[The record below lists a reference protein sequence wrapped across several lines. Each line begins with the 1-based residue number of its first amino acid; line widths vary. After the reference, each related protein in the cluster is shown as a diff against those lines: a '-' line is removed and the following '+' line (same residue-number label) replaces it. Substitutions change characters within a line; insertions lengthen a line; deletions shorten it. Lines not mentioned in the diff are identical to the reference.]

1 LGETYLKKI
10 KSIFIIAFLLIT
22 SISFSQKRAVTIEDI
37 YKVKNVGSPVLSNSG
52 QLVAFTVSESFLKE
66 GKTRSDLYV
75 MNTNGG
81 DLRSLSQNLKDASSP
96 FWSKEDEL
104 YFISDNQLYKYSFES
119 NEAIQITS
127 FYSGISSPVMSND
140 GRYLAFTA
148 DLFPECGTN
157 EECNKALDESSSNGP
172 LQAYVAD
179 ELLFR
184 HWAEYKGS
192 KESFLVLYDLN
203 EKTYKMAA
211 KSDVLSSSYL
221 LGGGV
226 KYNFS
231 PDSRELCFV
240 SSPEKNIAQSTNTD
254 LYILPL
260 GTDNHVNVTQFNRA
274 FDGGPVYSPNG
285 KYIAYKTHAVP
296 GFEADRYR
304 VAVLNRET
312 MLTEILTEE
321 FDYPADELTW
331 SSDSKTIYFTADK
344 RGYSPVFKVDLGT
357 KTIQQVTDDKAS
369 AGFQVSPD
377 GITIFLKFSKV
388 DMPGEIYSYKINS
401 AQYSQITYFNKRLT
415 DEVDFRPAEQIWING
430 ANGVPVHVFIVKPFG
445 FNESKKYPL
454 VINVHGGPQM
464 QWMDS
469 FRADWQVYPG
479 SGYVVAFLNPHGSTG
494 YGSKYTE
501 AISKDWGGKVFEDV
515 MKVTEALEKLP
526 YVDGSRM
533 GAMGWSYGGYM
544 MNWLQG
550 QTKKFKCLAS
560 MMGIFDLESMWG
572 STEEI
577 WFVDWDLGGQ
587 PWNSD
592 IYNKFSPSNFVNNF
606 STPTLIITGEKDYRV
621 SYTQSVQ
628 YFTTLQKLGVD
639 SRLIIFK
646 NDGHWPSSIKSMPL
660 YYNAHLEWFHKYLG
674 GAPAPYDSKE
684 MVKNSV
690 FK

>member
-1 LGETYLKKI
+1 MKKF

-66 GKTRSDLYV
+66 GKIRSDLYV

-203 EKTYKMAA
+203 EKTYKTAA
-211 KSDVLSSSYL
+211 KSDVLSGSYL

-260 GTDNHVNVTQFNRA
+260 GTDNPVNVTQFNRA

-357 KTIQQVTDDKAS
+357 KSIQQVTDDKAS

-377 GITIFLKFSKV
+377 GETIFLKFSKV

-572 STEEI
+572 STEEL

-621 SYTQSVQ
+621 SYTQSIQ

-674 GAPAPYDSKE
+674 GAPALYDSKE

>member
-1 LGETYLKKI
+1 MRVLKFYL
-10 KSIFIIAFLLIT
+10 IIILSLSAGL
-22 SISFSQKRAVTIEDI
+22 SFAQKRPVTIEDI

-52 QLVAFTVSESFLKE
+52 ERIAFTVTESFLKD
-66 GKTRSDLYV
+66 GKTRTDLYV

-81 DLRSLSQNLKDASSP
+81 DLKNLSAELKGAYSP
-96 FWSKEDEL
+96 FWSSEDEL
-104 YFISDNQLYKYSFES
+104 YFLSGSQLYRYSFDNNSAEQITDFYAGISD
-119 NEAIQITS
+119 
-127 FYSGISSPVMSND
+127 PVMSAD
-140 GRYLAFTA
+140 GKYLAFTA
-148 DLFPECGTN
+148 DLFPECGTD
-157 EECNKALDESSSNGP
+157 EQCNKNLDSSSSKGP

-192 KESFLVLYDLN
+192 KESFLVLYDLV
-203 EKTYKMAA
+203 EKTYTPVVS
-211 KSDVLSSSYL
+211 SDVLSGSYL

-240 SSPEKNIAQSTNTD
+240 SSPEKNIASSTNTD

-260 GTDNHVNVTQFNRA
+260 GTNNPVNVTSYNLA
-274 FDGGPVYSPNG
+274 FDGSPVYSPNG
-285 KYIAYKTHAVP
+285 KYIAYKTHVTP
-296 GFEADRYR
+296 GFEADRFR
-304 VAVLNRET
+304 VAILNRET
-312 MLTEILTEE
+312 MLSEIITES
-321 FDYPADELTW
+321 FDYTVDDLSW
-331 SSDSKTIYFTADK
+331 SSDSKTVYFTADN
-344 RGYSPVFKVDLGT
+344 RGYNPVFSVDIET
-357 KTIQQVTDDKAS
+357 KLIKQITDDKA
-369 AGFQVSPD
+369 VSGYQISKD
-377 GITIFLKFSKV
+377 DKRMFLKFSKV
-388 DMPGEIYSYKINS
+388 EKPAEIYSFNFNGS
-401 AQYSQITYFNKRLT
+401 QYAQITFFNKKIT
-415 DEVDFRPAEQIWING
+415 DEVDFRPAEQMWVNG
-430 ANGVPVHVFIVKPFG
+430 AEDIPVHVFIVKPYG
-445 FNESKKYPL
+445 FEEYKKYPL

-501 AISKDWGGKVFEDV
+501 AISKDWGGKVYEDV

-526 YVDGSRM
+526 YVDSERM

-572 STEEI
+572 STEEL

-592 IYNKFSPSNFVNNF
+592 IYNKFSPSNYVNNF

-621 SYTQSVQ
+621 SYTQSIQ
-628 YFTTLQKLGVD
+628 YFTTLQKLGID

-646 NDGHWPSSIKSMPL
+646 NDGHWPSGVKSMPL

-674 GAPAPYDSKE
+674 GAPAPYDSEE
-684 MVKNSV
+684 MVKNTV

>member
-1 LGETYLKKI
+1 MQMLKSYL
-10 KSIFIIAFLLIT
+10 IAFLVLIT
-22 SISFSQKRAVTIEDI
+22 ALSFAQKKPVTIEDI
-37 YKVKNVGSPVLSNSG
+37 YRVKNVGSPVLSNSG
-52 QLVAFTVSESFLKE
+52 DRIAFTVTESFLKE
-66 GKTRSDLYV
+66 GKTRTDLYV
-75 MNTNGG
+75 MNPNGG
-81 DLRSLSQNLKDASSP
+81 ELKNLSADLKGAYSP
-96 FWSKEDEL
+96 FWSSDDEL
-104 YFISDNQLYKYSFES
+104 YFLSGGQLYKYSFDNSSAE
-119 NEAIQITS
+119 QITD
-127 FYSGISSPVMSND
+127 FYASISDPVMSND
-140 GRYLAFTA
+140 GKYLAFTA
-148 DLFPECGTN
+148 DLFPECGTD
-157 EECNKALDESSSNGP
+157 EQCNKNLDSSSSKGP

-184 HWAEYKGS
+184 HWASYKGS
-192 KESFLVLYDLN
+192 KESYLVLYDMR
-203 EKTYKMAA
+203 EKTYTPVVS
-211 KSDVLSSSYL
+211 SDVLSDSYL

-231 PDSRELCFV
+231 PDSREICFV
-240 SSPEKNIAQSTNTD
+240 STPEKNIASSTNTD

-260 GTDNHVNVTQFNRA
+260 GTNNPVNVTSYNLA

-285 KYIAYKTHAVP
+285 KYIAYKTHVTP
-296 GFEADRYR
+296 GFEADRFR
-304 VAVLNRET
+304 VAILNRET
-312 MLTEILTEE
+312 MLTEIITES
-321 FDYPADELTW
+321 FDYTVDDLSW
-331 SSDSKTIYFTADK
+331 SSDSRTVFFTADN
-344 RGYSPVFKVDLGT
+344 RGYNPVFSVDIET
-357 KTIQQVTDDKAS
+357 KMVKQITDDKAV
-369 AGFQVSPD
+369 AGYQISKD
-377 GITIFLKFSKV
+377 GKTMFLKFSTVEK
-388 DMPGEIYSYKINS
+388 PGEIYSFRINGS
-401 AQYSQITYFNKRLT
+401 QYAQITFFNKKLT
-415 DEVDFRPAEQIWING
+415 DEVDFRPAEQMWVNG
-430 ANGVPVHVFIVKPFG
+430 ADGIPVHVFIVKPHG
-445 FNESKKYPL
+445 FEEYKKYPL
-454 VINVHGGPQM
+454 VINVHGGPQS

-501 AISKDWGGKVFEDV
+501 AISKDWGGKVYEDV

-526 YVDGSRM
+526 YVDSERM

-572 STEEI
+572 STEEL

-592 IYNKFSPSNFVNNF
+592 IYNKFSPSNYVNNF

-621 SYTQSVQ
+621 SYTQSIQ
-628 YFTTLQKLGVD
+628 YFTTLQKLGID

-646 NDGHWPSSIKSMPL
+646 NDGHWPSGVKSMPL

-684 MVKNSV
+684 MVKNAV